1 MAKILVVDDEFGVG
15 ELLREVLDEEGHAVR
30 LAINGR
36 QGLEQMAVERPDVV
50 ILDFMMPVLNG
61 GDVLKAMRE
70 DPKLADIPVIVTS
83 SLPEATVA
91 ERAPGYTAFVRK
103 PYQIGTIVARV
114 AAALDTGPRESGPR
128 GAD

>member
-1 MAKILVVDDEFGVG
+1 MDDEFGVG

-36 QGLEQMAVERPDVV
+36 QGLELMAAERPDLV
-50 ILDFMMPVLNG
+50 ILDYMMPVLNG
-61 GDVLKAMRE
+61 AGVLKAMRE

-91 ERAPGYTAFVRK
+91 ERAPGYAGFIRK

-114 AAALDTGPRESGPR
+114 TAALD
-128 GAD
+128 GAARDFG